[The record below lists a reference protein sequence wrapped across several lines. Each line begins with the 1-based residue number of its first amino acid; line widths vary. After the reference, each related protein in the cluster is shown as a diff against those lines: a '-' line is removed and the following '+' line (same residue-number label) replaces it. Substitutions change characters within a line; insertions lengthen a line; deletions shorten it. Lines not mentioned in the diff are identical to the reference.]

1 MTDKRTYRD
10 VEKDFH
16 ELMKTNYYP
25 KQHDEKLQE
34 LMDELKMNYDF
45 STYTEDTSRA
55 IALHYY
61 LSQKFQSGKTSLF

>member
-1 MTDKRTYRD
+1 
-10 VEKDFH
+10 
-16 ELMKTNYYP
+16 MKTNYYP